1 VTGKRGP
8 ITGAK
13 RVLTA
18 VPSVPAVTFSAPDP
32 PEDLGRVGAAI
43 WRAIWPAM
51 PVLNPV
57 IDAYE
62 VGRYCSAAE
71 DAARARAELGKRGLV
86 LEEVIP
92 DPRGGVAGHRV
103 VVNPAEAALRR
114 ADRLL
119 TDLSDRLGLTPAA
132 RARLGLTINAAE
144 LAGAEADRIL
154 GSMFRGAEEDE

>member
-1 VTGKRGP
+1 
-8 ITGAK
+8 
-13 RVLTA
+13 
-18 VPSVPAVTFSAPDP
+18 
-32 PEDLGRVGAAI
+32 
-43 WRAIWPAM
+43 M
-51 PVLNPV
+51 PVLSPV

-62 VGRYCSAAE
+62 VGRYCSAVE
-71 DAARARAELGKRGLV
+71 DAARARAELDKRGLV

-154 GSMFRGAEEDE
+154 GSMFRGRVIDAEEDE